1 MMKQHDQQVLTAMQ
15 PVIDILEKEY
25 LEAEE
30 VLRSTGKYG
39 WLADV
44 SYRIHTILNFGFY
57 PFYPSKAFTIWN

>member
-1 MMKQHDQQVLTAMQ
+1 MQ

>member
-44 SYRIHTILNFGFY
+44 LTCLNML
-57 PFYPSKAFTIWN
+57 AENV